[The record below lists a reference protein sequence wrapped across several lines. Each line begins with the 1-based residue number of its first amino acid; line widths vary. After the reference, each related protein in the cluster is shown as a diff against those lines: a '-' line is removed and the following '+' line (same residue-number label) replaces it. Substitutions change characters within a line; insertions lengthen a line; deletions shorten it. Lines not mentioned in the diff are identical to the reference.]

1 MFFLQEQNWWHP
13 SNSTFLQVYIFLKS
27 NINSSKLGPTR
38 TVRANNSS
46 KSAKR
51 SNNLTTLI
59 RFEIFQ
65 FQLLQE
71 SHDDKQIVYCN
82 NVKQL
87 NRTSSRASRSR
98 AFILDRAQHAPTTF
112 WAALRMLYISLW
124 QRSLFFLMHIVN
136 PTVSVFAAECLL
148 DMMSLR
154 ATINGY
160 TAWANMRLV
169 REFCEADN
177 ILIDIMQG
185 PRMKVLLHC

>member
-1 MFFLQEQNWWHP
+1 MDRLRMSHPQIELIIWELFSWQVDLARIDHMRIELVGVDLMRIDLVALNRTLINSHEECELLDFVFFLQEQNWWHP

-98 AFILDRAQHAPTTF
+98 AFILDRAQHA
-112 WAALRMLYISLW
+112 
-124 QRSLFFLMHIVN
+124 
-136 PTVSVFAAECLL
+136 
-148 DMMSLR
+148 
-154 ATINGY
+154 
-160 TAWANMRLV
+160 
-169 REFCEADN
+169 
-177 ILIDIMQG
+177 
-185 PRMKVLLHC
+185 